1 MRLKHQTCVTF
12 PQSAWLD
19 VQQTVNNIWRAT
31 AKTVAP
37 TCISLLTSKLTFPLN
52 SLLFSYNPETVSC
65 KMLPAQHAAVNL
77 TAEPTSYAER
87 WTPALDEGFSH
98 TWRLL
103 ISKQPPGDGAA
114 PWWRLVPSKPPQ
126 VKWLNLLHDELSPL
140 VAAQG
145 LGKVGESCVLIQLGE
160 VMRECRCLLAPR
172 S

>member
-1 MRLKHQTCVTF
+1 MHF
-12 PQSAWLD
+12 PSDIKAHISSKFSVIFLQPWDSFLQNASC
-19 VQQTVNNIWRAT
+19 TTRSVN
-31 AKTVAP
+31 P
-37 TCISLLTSKLTFPLN
+37 
-52 SLLFSYNPETVSC
+52 
-65 KMLPAQHAAVNL
+65 VNL

-87 WTPALDEGFSH
+87 WTPAPDEGFSH